1 MDDCGI
7 GVRLPSESK
16 ISLFP
21 TNRLLVIESFVFN
34 GQQRPML
41 PGIKR
46 LEIEAVHIRLLQ
58 SLEMRGV
65 IPSLHHSRREQE
77 EIYHVET
84 VVQCYV

>member
-1 MDDCGI
+1 MDDCGM
-7 GVRLPSESK
+7 GVRLSSESK
-16 ISLFP
+16 IFFFP

-34 GQQRPML
+34 GQQRPIL

-65 IPSLHHSRREQE
+65 IPSLYHSRREQG
-77 EIYHVET
+77 EIYPVEN
-84 VVQCYV
+84 VV